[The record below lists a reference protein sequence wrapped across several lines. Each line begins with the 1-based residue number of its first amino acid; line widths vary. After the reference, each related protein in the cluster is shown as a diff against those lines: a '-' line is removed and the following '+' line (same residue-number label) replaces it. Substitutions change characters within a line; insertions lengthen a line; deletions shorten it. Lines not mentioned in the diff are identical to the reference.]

1 MQHKVRHIV
10 PTNLLLIV
18 CQVKWNVKAQ
28 LILTLDPIFECE
40 YLHLK
45 LYMCLALDSH
55 WRVVPEAKDT
65 A

>member
-1 MQHKVRHIV
+1 MQHKVHHIV

-40 YLHLK
+40 YQ
-45 LYMCLALDSH
+45 Y
-55 WRVVPEAKDT
+55 T
-65 A
+65 